1 MISNSNDGYFPHF
14 PVRCTQADNR
24 SWEYFHKVYCVSLK
38 DRKDRQEEA
47 ISEFLKVGLFSRV
60 EFLLVEKHPADR
72 EQGIYESHMACIRK
86 GLDAGAGNIL
96 IFEDDIVFD
105 RFSPATLRN
114 CVDFL
119 ANCPGWNMLSF
130 GCMVKSGRRTRN
142 RSILKIRFRSLCHAY
157 VLNRPFAET
166 IIRTPWNKV
175 PLDDMFRDL
184 QDEDTYAVYP
194 AFAFQSNSPSDN
206 LRFLKLDRFRRLC
219 GGLRNLQKLNEI
231 YNRRK
236 PLIIGSHI
244 VLILLL
250 IWIWTK

>member
-1 MISNSNDGYFPHF
+1 
-14 PVRCTQADNR
+14 
-24 SWEYFHKVYCVSLK
+24 
-38 DRKDRQEEA
+38 
-47 ISEFLKVGLFSRV
+47 
-60 EFLLVEKHPADR
+60 
-72 EQGIYESHMACIRK
+72 
-86 GLDAGAGNIL
+86 
-96 IFEDDIVFD
+96 
-105 RFSPATLRN
+105 
-114 CVDFL
+114 
-119 ANCPGWNMLSF
+119 MLSF

-157 VLNRPFAET
+157 ALNRPFAET

-219 GGLRNLQKLNEI
+219 GGLRNLQKLNEL

-236 PLIIGSHI
+236 PLVIGSHI

-250 IWIWTK
+250 IRIWTK